1 MVIVSISVLIIIN
14 KKTLFGGIAMN
25 ETTFTKSKT
34 FELTLTALFA
44 ALACISTMVI
54 QIPTPTNGY
63 VNMGDCF
70 VLLAGFILGPV
81 YGGLAAGI
89 GSMLADIFSG
99 YAYYAPATFVIK
111 ALMAVAAYF
120 VAKYMVKL
128 IEKAS
133 FANAAATVSA
143 AVVAE
148 IIMIGG
154 YFVFA
159 AVFLGSG
166 LGAVAGIPGN
176 LVQAAFAIITAP
188 LLYALVS
195 KSLKISLKG

>member
-1 MVIVSISVLIIIN
+1 
-14 KKTLFGGIAMN
+14 
-25 ETTFTKSKT
+25 
-34 FELTLTALFA
+34 
-44 ALACISTMVI
+44 
-54 QIPTPTNGY
+54 
-63 VNMGDCF
+63 
-70 VLLAGFILGPV
+70 
-81 YGGLAAGI
+81 
-89 GSMLADIFSG
+89 
-99 YAYYAPATFVIK
+99 
-111 ALMAVAAYF
+111 MAVAAYF